1 VVVALALVTGLALAS
16 VYILIS
22 LSFTLIL
29 AASGVFNFVQGSLV
43 MLGTILAYVVAVG
56 LHLPSAVAMIAA
68 LVLGS
73 AAGLMTEVLAVRP
86 IMARSRDVVET
97 TLITTLGIAGAID
110 ALTALGFGSIPRSVP
125 SLVTENPV
133 QLFEIPIRPIYI
145 AMALTSLIVVVGI
158 ELLLRRTEIGR
169 VFRITLE
176 DREAAALLGIN
187 VRSVIR
193 YTFMCAGALA
203 MFAGVLIAPVVSAS
217 AFNAIGLAFAGFAA
231 MAIGGF
237 GSIRGTLLGGLIVGV
252 VSGVTAGLLN
262 PNCTA
267 PILVLLLIAVLIVRP
282 TGLLGSAGL
291 FGAAR
296 AREV

>member
-1 VVVALALVTGLALAS
+1 MVLALALVTGLALAS
-16 VYILIS
+16 VYILLS

-56 LHLPSAVAMIAA
+56 YHVPSAVAFVAA

-73 AAGLMTEVLAVRP
+73 LAGLATEVLAVRP
-86 IMARSRDVVET
+86 IIARSRDVVEM

-110 ALTALGFGSIPRSVP
+110 AVTALRFGSIPRPVP
-125 SLVTENPV
+125 SFVTENPMHIFD
-133 QLFEIPIRPIYI
+133 LPIRPIYI
-145 AMALTSLIVVVGI
+145 AMAVASLVVVVGI
-158 ELLLRRTEIGR
+158 EVLLRRTEIGR

-187 VRSVIR
+187 IRSVIR
-193 YTFMCAGALA
+193 YAFMCAGALA

-217 AFNAIGLAFAGFAA
+217 AFNAVGLAFAGFAA

-237 GSIRGTLLGGLIVGV
+237 GSIRGTLIGGLIVGLV
-252 VSGVTAGLLN
+252 TGVTAGLLN
-262 PNCTA
+262 PNWTS
-267 PILVLLLIAVLIVRP
+267 PILVVLLIAVLLIRP